1 MRYFLSIIGV
11 VACLLLL
18 CLCTDQSLAIQIGRM
33 MDLVTLFSLL
43 LVIITIMIS
52 AGLHKDFFH
61 AFRLALSKKGN
72 RSLLELK
79 RAKEA
84 IDLALKAIIGG
95 GVLNFSVG
103 VVESLFVDRMKSIP
117 PCLGVSTLGIL
128 YAVFM
133 YLLLIPIQAKL
144 KVKMMEYMG
153 E

>member
-1 MRYFLSIIGV
+1 MSIIGV
-11 VACLLLL
+11 VACFLLL
-18 CLCTDQSLAIQIGRM
+18 CVCTDQSLMVQMGRM
-33 MDLVTLFSLL
+33 LDLVTLFSLL
-43 LVIITIMIS
+43 LVIITVMIS

-61 AFRLALSKKGN
+61 AFRLALSKRGN
-72 RSLLELK
+72 WSLLELK

-84 IDLALKAIIGG
+84 IDLALKAIVGG

-103 VVESLFVDRMKSIP
+103 AVESFFVDRLKSIP

-133 YLLLIPIQAKL
+133 FLLLIPIQAKL

>member
-1 MRYFLSIIGV
+1 MV
-11 VACLLLL
+11 
-18 CLCTDQSLAIQIGRM
+18 QMGRM
-33 MDLVTLFSLL
+33 LDLVTLFSLL
-43 LVIITIMIS
+43 LVIITVMIS

-61 AFRLALSKKGN
+61 AFRLALSKRGN
-72 RSLLELK
+72 WSLLELK

-84 IDLALKAIIGG
+84 IDLALKAIVGG

-103 VVESLFVDRMKSIP
+103 AVESFFVDRLKSIP

-133 YLLLIPIQAKL
+133 FLLLIPIQAKL

>member
-11 VACLLLL
+11 VACLLWL
-18 CLCTDQSLAIQIGRM
+18 CVCTDQRLMVQLGRM
-33 MDLVTLFSLL
+33 ADLVTLLSLL
-43 LVIITIMIS
+43 LVIVSIMVS
-52 AGLHKDFFH
+52 SGLHKDFFH
-61 AFRLALSKKGN
+61 AFRLALSKRGN
-72 RSLLELK
+72 PSLLELK

-84 IDLALKAIIGG
+84 VDLALKAIIGG

-103 VVESLFVDRMKSIP
+103 AVESFFVDQMKSIP

-133 YLLLIPIQAKL
+133 FLLLIPIQAKL

>member
-11 VACLLLL
+11 VACFLLL
-18 CLCTDQSLAIQIGRM
+18 CVCTDQSLMVQMGRM
-33 MDLVTLFSLL
+33 LDLVTLFSLL
-43 LVIITIMIS
+43 LVIITVMIS

-61 AFRLALSKKGN
+61 AFRLALSKRGN
-72 RSLLELK
+72 WSLLELK

-84 IDLALKAIIGG
+84 IDLALKAIVGG

-103 VVESLFVDRMKSIP
+103 AVESFFVDRLKSIP

-133 YLLLIPIQAKL
+133 FLLLIPIQAKL